1 MNEAIY
7 KSIKSLPPLD
17 ETIIKIQQIC
27 SSDDSDIAELISV
40 IHQDPMLTANILR
53 SANSPLYGF
62 SREIAD
68 INRAV
73 ALFGMATIRG
83 FALAG
88 TIKKSFKIDLTPYGI
103 SGTKFMDLAIMQN
116 ALAFNWCSK
125 INRELLNIISPAS
138 FMMDIGKII
147 IAKELIDSKKSDNFR
162 SKMQNISTPDELCQ
176 LEMDIVGISSQM
188 VTAQIFKNWNL
199 EPEIADVIKYSLNPI
214 DAPEVLRKHCAIL
227 NIISNSIN
235 VFDALSQSQIDNSQ
249 ELLKLY
255 NLDAKLYLNA
265 IDKVKN

>member
-1 MNEAIY
+1 MNDAIY

-17 ETIIKIQQIC
+17 ETIMKIQQIC
-27 SSDDSDIAELISV
+27 SSEDSDIAELISV

-88 TIKKSFKIDLTPYGI
+88 TISKSFKINLEPYGI
-103 SGTKFMDLAIMQN
+103 SSAKFMDLAILQN

-147 IAKELIDSKKSDNFR
+147 IAKELIDSKKSTKFKDEL
-162 SKMQNISTPDELCQ
+162 QNISTTSELSK
-176 LEMDIVGISSQM
+176 LEIDMVGISSQM

-199 EPEIADVIKYSLNPI
+199 EPEIAEVIKYSLNPI
-214 DAPEVLRKHCAIL
+214 DAPENLKKHCYIL
-227 NIISNSIN
+227 SVISNSVN
-235 VFDALSQSQIDNSQ
+235 VFGTLLPDQLNSTT

-255 NLDAKLYLNA
+255 NLDAQLFFSA
-265 IDKVKN
+265 IEKVQH

>member
-1 MNEAIY
+1 MNEAIF

-17 ETIIKIQQIC
+17 DTIIKIQQIC
-27 SSDDSDIAELISV
+27 NSDDSDIAELISV
-40 IHQDPMLTANILR
+40 VQQDPMLTANILR

-88 TIKKSFKIDLTPYGI
+88 TINQNFNIDLSPYNI
-103 SGTKFMDLAIMQN
+103 SETNFMDIATKQN
-116 ALAFNWCSK
+116 ALAFNWCNQ
-125 INRELLNIISPAS
+125 INHEFLNIISPAS

-147 IAKELIDSKKSDNFR
+147 IAKELIESDKADKFESQLKS
-162 SKMQNISTPDELCQ
+162 ISTPKELSQ
-176 LEMDIVGISSQM
+176 LEIHMVGISSQL

-199 EPEIADVIKYSLNPI
+199 EPEIANAIRYLLDPD
-214 DAPEVLRKHCAIL
+214 DAPETIKNQCQIL
-227 NIISNSIN
+227 NIINNSIN
-235 VFDALSQSQIDNSQ
+235 IFGTLTRKQIDSSK

-255 NLDAKLYLNA
+255 ELDIQPYLNA
-265 IDKVKN
+265 VEKVSN

>member
-27 SSDDSDIAELISV
+27 SNDDSDIAELISV

-62 SREIAD
+62 SREITD
-68 INRAV
+68 VNRAV

-88 TIKKSFKIDLTPYGI
+88 TINKNFKIDLTPYGI
-103 SGTKFMDLAIMQN
+103 SEAKFMDLAILQN

-147 IAKELIDSKKSDNFR
+147 IAKEIIISKKSDNFISQIR
-162 SKMQNISTPDELCQ
+162 DISTPKELSQ
-176 LEMDIVGISSQM
+176 LEINMVGIPGQI

-199 EPEIADVIKYSLNPI
+199 EPEIADIIKYSLNPL
-214 DAPEVLRKHCAIL
+214 DAPEALKKHCAIL
-227 NIISNSIN
+227 NIINNSIN
-235 VFDALSQSQIDNSQ
+235 IFDTLSQSQIDSSI

-255 NLDAKLYLNA
+255 NLDVELYLNA
-265 IDKVKN
+265 VKKVKS

>member
-1 MNEAIY
+1 MNDAIY

-88 TIKKSFKIDLTPYGI
+88 TIKKSFK
-103 SGTKFMDLAIMQN
+103 
-116 ALAFNWCSK
+116 
-125 INRELLNIISPAS
+125 
-138 FMMDIGKII
+138 
-147 IAKELIDSKKSDNFR
+147 
-162 SKMQNISTPDELCQ
+162 
-176 LEMDIVGISSQM
+176 
-188 VTAQIFKNWNL
+188 
-199 EPEIADVIKYSLNPI
+199 
-214 DAPEVLRKHCAIL
+214 
-227 NIISNSIN
+227 
-235 VFDALSQSQIDNSQ
+235 
-249 ELLKLY
+249 
-255 NLDAKLYLNA
+255 
-265 IDKVKN
+265 

>member
-1 MNEAIY
+1 MNESIY

-17 ETIIKIQQIC
+17 ETIIKIQKIC
-27 SSDDSDIAELISV
+27 SNDDSDIAELISV

-62 SREIAD
+62 SREIND
-68 INRAV
+68 VDRAV

-88 TIKKSFKIDLTPYGI
+88 TINKNFKIDLSPYKI
-103 SGTKFMDLAIMQN
+103 NETNFMDIATKQN
-116 ALAFNWCSK
+116 ALAFNWCNQ
-125 INRELLNIISPAS
+125 IDRELLNIISPAS

-147 IAKELIDSKKSDNFR
+147 IAKELIESNKADKFKSQIQ
-162 SKMQNISTPDELCQ
+162 SISTPIELYN
-176 LEMDIVGISSQM
+176 LEIDMVGISSQM

-199 EPEIADVIKYSLNPI
+199 EPEISNAIRYLLNPS
-214 DAPEVLRKHCAIL
+214 DAPDNVKKHCIIL

-235 VFDALSQSQIDNSQ
+235 IFGTLSQSQIDSSK
-249 ELLKLY
+249 ELLDFY
-255 NLDAKLYLNA
+255 NLDVKSYLDA
-265 IDKVKN
+265 IEKVRN

>member
-1 MNEAIY
+1 MNEAIC

-17 ETIIKIQQIC
+17 DTIIQIQQIC
-27 SSDDSDIAELISV
+27 SSDDSDITELISV
-40 IHQDPMLTANILR
+40 IQHDPMLTANILR

-88 TIKKSFKIDLTPYGI
+88 AINKNFNIDLSPYKI
-103 SGTKFMDLAIMQN
+103 NETNFMDIVTKQN
-116 ALAFNWCSK
+116 ALAFNWCNQ
-125 INRELLNIISPAS
+125 IDRELLNIVSPAS

-147 IAKELIDSKKSDNFR
+147 IAKELIESNKSDKFA
-162 SKMQNISTPDELCQ
+162 SQLQSISTPKELSQ
-176 LEMDIVGISSQM
+176 LEINMVGISSQL

-199 EPEIADVIKYSLNPI
+199 EPEIANAIRYLLDPD
-214 DAPEVLRKHCAIL
+214 DAPKSIKNQCQIL
-227 NIISNSIN
+227 NIINNSIN
-235 VFDALSQSQIDNSQ
+235 IFGDLTQKQIDSSK

-255 NLDAKLYLNA
+255 ELDIQPYLNA
-265 IDKVKN
+265 VEKVSN